1 MAEKGGASWVTPALT
16 FRPHFLIFSPKLGEG
31 FGKGF
36 SAQRFAFHLGSV
48 RLQPASCRHRSLGW
62 LEVSALVGPS
72 ATYGSLHA
80 GPGRA
85 RETPPVESRS
95 WHALCP
101 PPSSA
106 PRFHAGSCP
115 LALAAGSGLPAGC
128 RLPRLHRELRAGPG
142 HASAER
148 GRTLYCCVFSFW
160 TLLLPGSVCCY
171 RGHEGGQTDQLQP

>member
-31 FGKGF
+31 LGKGF

-101 PPSSA
+101 ALVGPPVPRWFLSSG
-106 PRFHAGSCP
+106 PCCGLRDAGR
-115 LALAAGSGLPAGC
+115 LLPAAPPQGAEG
-128 RLPRLHRELRAGPG
+128 RTRPRLSREGP
-142 HASAER
+142 HP
-148 GRTLYCCVFSFW
+148 
-160 TLLLPGSVCCY
+160 LLLCFQFLDFAVTRQCVL
-171 RGHEGGQTDQLQP
+171 LQRA